1 MVRGIERLVFT
12 SFVGLTI
19 LAALFVAK
27 DWPVRAS
34 IVILLLGSVGIV
46 LTVMQ
51 LFFDVKALRGTGR
64 KIERPIYEVAALDQQ
79 GPWGSLE
86 IWAWLCGLFLA
97 IHLLGFFT
105 ALPVF
110 VFAYIKLYGGRWV
123 TASILAAATW
133 GFLYGVFEQLL
144 QVPWPKPW
152 LGFLF
157 SS

>member
-1 MVRGIERLVFT
+1 
-12 SFVGLTI
+12 
-19 LAALFVAK
+19 
-27 DWPVRAS
+27 
-34 IVILLLGSVGIV
+34 VILLLGSAGIV

-64 KIERPIYEVAALDQQ
+64 KIERPIYEVAALDKQ

-86 IWAWLCGLFLA
+86 IWVWLCGLFLA

-123 TASILAAATW
+123 TASILARPR
-133 GFLYGVFEQLL
+133 GVFFTEYLSSYSQF
-144 QVPWPKPW
+144 PWPKPW
-152 LGFLF
+152 PGFLF